1 MKLSWDRRLGLD
13 FPSYNMYNIKYV
25 EVAML

>member
-13 FPSYNMYNIKYV
+13 FLSYNMYNIKYV
-25 EVAML
+25 EVARV